1 MVNRVKPSCEILD
14 HASRATYFTF
24 DNDPL
29 FVDSGSNS
37 LQNTQQSISLA
48 SSGHSSQAVNSNN
61 SSSFVQISGLTG
73 LGVINQ
79 SFSVSLW
86 IRPYVLEGFFVFVS
100 RTALDSQ
107 CPISLLGFDKIVSTS
122 ITS

>member
-14 HASRATYFTF
+14 DASRATYFIF
-24 DNDPL
+24 DNGPL

-37 LQNTQQSISLA
+37 LPNTQQSISLA
-48 SSGHSSQAVNSNN
+48 SSGQSSQAVNSNN

-79 SFSVSLW
+79 SFLF
-86 IRPYVLEGFFVFVS
+86 LFGFVS
-100 RTALDSQ
+100 MYWKALLFLF
-107 CPISLLGFDKIVSTS
+107 PELH
-122 ITS
+122 